1 MASIS
6 LVLSASELV
15 LDCCCDFLGV
25 VILVKQHAIVRLAL
39 YLIEVYLIEVY
50 EGAASTMTSTST
62 VRSGLSTRET
72 SPAGT
77 H

>member
-1 MASIS
+1 
-6 LVLSASELV
+6 
-15 LDCCCDFLGV
+15 
-25 VILVKQHAIVRLAL
+25 VRLAL
-39 YLIEVYLIEVY
+39 YLIEVYLIEVYLIEVY